1 MKKKPNEVFTPRNPT
16 VNAAM
21 YIERPVL
28 ERSLRRALDGTQ
40 HILIH
45 GESGCGK
52 SWLYKRVLENDGV
65 VLTAANL
72 GNASRLGSIVSEI
85 ENSVAEFSGSI
96 KTGYTETKEAEISA
110 GFAKALL
117 THEGE
122 YETPQIDDLERAFK
136 TLRQKAGKRK
146 CCLVLDNL
154 ESIFGNTKLMSELGD
169 IVLLLDDPRYARY
182 EVKLL
187 VVGVPEGVR
196 EYFSRAE
203 NRLTVTNR
211 LYEIP
216 EVGSLK
222 PTQIAHFIEIGFIQE
237 LGCCLEDDMARM
249 LCEFAL
255 FITGGVPQMLHE
267 YCLELAYLAEETND
281 VVSEPM
287 LKPAAAMWLQAS
299 LSSSYSAVEEMMNDR
314 STVAGRRNQV
324 LFALGQVSKDN
335 FNYSDLEEIVR
346 REFPAST
353 EGKTLN
359 ISGILGE
366 LADRENSLIKR
377 SRKANSYSFVDPKY
391 RMCIRVM
398 LANSG
403 QRVQKLDIRNIPLLP
418 EE

>member
-1 MKKKPNEVFTPRNPT
+1 MKKKPNKVFTPRNPT
-16 VNAAM
+16 VNPAM
-21 YIERPVL
+21 YIERPTL
-28 ERSLRRALDGTQ
+28 ERSLRRAVDGTQ

-52 SWLYKRVLENDGV
+52 SWLYKRVLEDEGV

-72 GNASRLGSIVSEI
+72 GNASRHGSIVTEI
-85 ENSVAEFSGSI
+85 ENSVAEFSGAI

-110 GFAKALL
+110 FFAKGVL
-117 THEGE
+117 THEGA
-122 YETPQIDDLERAFK
+122 YETPKIDALERAFQ
-136 TLRQKAGKRK
+136 TLRQKAGTHK

-154 ESIFGNTKLMSELGD
+154 EAIFGNSKLMSELGD
-169 IVLLLDDPRYARY
+169 IILLLDDPRYAKY
-182 EVKLL
+182 DVKLL

-216 EVGSLK
+216 EVGSLN
-222 PTQIAHFIEIGFIQE
+222 PAQTAHFIETGFIQE
-237 LGCCLEDDMARM
+237 LGCGLGEGMARV
-249 LCEFAL
+249 LCEFVF

-267 YCLELAYLAEETND
+267 YCLELAYLAEDMND
-281 VVSEPM
+281 VIDEAM
-287 LKPAAAMWLQAS
+287 LKTAAARWLQAS

-335 FNYSDLEEIVR
+335 FNYSDIEEIVR
-346 REFPAST
+346 REFPEST

-359 ISGILGE
+359 ISGILSE
-366 LADRENSLIKR
+366 LADRDNSLIKR
-377 SRKANSYSFVDPKY
+377 ARKANSYSFVDPKY

-398 LANSG
+398 LENCG
-403 QRVQKLDIRNIPLLP
+403 QKVQKLDIRSIPLLP
-418 EE
+418 EA

>member
-16 VNAAM
+16 VNPAM
-21 YIERPVL
+21 YIERPTL
-28 ERSLRRALDGTQ
+28 ERSLRRALEGTQ

-52 SWLYKRVLENDGV
+52 SWLYKRVLENEGV

-72 GNASRLGSIVSEI
+72 GNASRHGSIVTEI
-85 ENSVAEFSGSI
+85 ENSIAEFSGAV

-110 GFAKALL
+110 GFAKGGL
-117 THEGE
+117 THEGAF
-122 YETPQIDDLERAFK
+122 ETPQIDPLERAFK
-136 TLRQKAGKRK
+136 TLRQKAGTRK

-154 ESIFGNTKLMSELGD
+154 ESIFGSAALMSELGD
-169 IVLLLDDPRYARY
+169 IILLLDDSRYARY
-182 EVKLL
+182 DVKLL

-216 EVGSLK
+216 EVGSLESA
-222 PTQIAHFIEIGFIQE
+222 QIANFIETGFAHE
-237 LGCCLEDDMARM
+237 LGCRLDEDTAKI
-249 LCEFAL
+249 LCEFAF

-267 YCLELAYLAEETND
+267 YCLELAYLAEDAND
-281 VVSEPM
+281 VICESM
-287 LKPAAAMWLQAS
+287 LKSAAARWLQAS

-324 LFALGQVSKDN
+324 LFALGQVKKDN
-335 FNYSDLEEIVR
+335 FNYSDIEEIVR
-346 REFPAST
+346 TEFPAST

-359 ISGILGE
+359 ISGILSE

-377 SRKANSYSFVDPKY
+377 ARKANSYSFVDPKY

-398 LANSG
+398 LENSS

-418 EE
+418 DA